1 MKPEGL
7 LGVTP
12 VPLPRMSVGKQ
23 RTAHICKATQSRHL
37 SSSCRDTVERSD
49 RLPSVDKGCRTQ
61 KGDDMSQVS
70 RLAREVTL
78 DDVWSSSVH
87 SEICCLIYATQNGW
101 KLPILF
107 EEMGVPYDWALVD
120 FEKNEQRSKGFLSI
134 NPNGRIPALIDRG
147 RGVAVAESG
156 AILEYCATRFAS
168 PLLPSPDEDLQ
179 LHLQTKQWLYWQ
191 VSGLGPAMGQAMYFQ
206 RIAKV
211 RGHNDPFAIGRF
223 IAEAERCLQ
232 MLDDQLTSSGGPFL
246 LGQRCTLVDVAC
258 FPYCA
263 SAYWANVDISAMSH
277 LLAWIEMLRQRPSFS
292 TGLALPFSRTA
303 FFGPPYAT
311 PEEIEAE
318 IARNAGQF
326 AVISK
331 SPSELPEMSAP

>member
-1 MKPEGL
+1 
-7 LGVTP
+7 
-12 VPLPRMSVGKQ
+12 
-23 RTAHICKATQSRHL
+23 
-37 SSSCRDTVERSD
+37 
-49 RLPSVDKGCRTQ
+49 
-61 KGDDMSQVS
+61 MSQTS
-70 RLAREVTL
+70 RLARQVTL
-78 DDVWSSSVH
+78 DEAWSSSAH

-120 FEKNEQRSKGFLSI
+120 FETNEQRSERFLSI
-134 NPNGRIPALIDRG
+134 NPNGRIPALIDRA
-147 RGVAVAESG
+147 RGVTVAESG
-156 AILEYCATRFAS
+156 AILEYSAARFAS
-168 PLLPSPDEDLQ
+168 PLLPPADEDLQ
-179 LHLQTKQWLYWQ
+179 LHLQTKQWLHWQ
-191 VSGLGPAMGQAMYFQ
+191 VSALGPSMGQAMYFQ

-223 IAEAERCLQ
+223 IAEAERCLH
-232 MLDDQLTSSGGPFL
+232 MLNDQLAASGGPFV

-277 LLAWIEMLRQRPSFS
+277 LLTWIEMLHQRPSFR
-292 TGLALPFSRTA
+292 TGLTLPFSRPA
-303 FFGPPYAT
+303 FFGPLYAT
-311 PEEIEAE
+311 QEDIEAE

-331 SPSELPEMSAP
+331 SPS

>member
-1 MKPEGL
+1 M
-7 LGVTP
+7 T
-12 VPLPRMSVGKQ
+12 
-23 RTAHICKATQSRHL
+23 IRHQL
-37 SSSCRDTVERSD
+37 HSD
-49 RLPSVDKGCRTQ
+49 DQGCRNE
-61 KGDDMSQVS
+61 KGDDMSQTS
-70 RLAREVTL
+70 RLARQVTL
-78 DDVWSSSVH
+78 DEAWSSSAH

-120 FEKNEQRSKGFLSI
+120 FEKGEQRSERFLSI
-134 NPNGRIPALIDRG
+134 NPNGRIPALIDRA
-147 RGVAVAESG
+147 RGVTVAESG
-156 AILEYCATRFAS
+156 AILEYSAARFAS
-168 PLLPSPDEDLQ
+168 PLLPHAHEDLQ

-191 VSGLGPAMGQAMYFQ
+191 VSALGPSMGQAMYFQ

-232 MLDDQLTSSGGPFL
+232 MLDEQLASSGGPFV
-246 LGQRCTLVDVAC
+246 LGHRCTLVDVAC

-277 LLAWIEMLRQRPSFS
+277 LLTWIEMLHQRPSFR
-292 TGLALPFSRTA
+292 TGLTLPFSRPA
-303 FFGPPYAT
+303 FFGPLYAT
-311 PEEIEAE
+311 QEDIEAE

-331 SPSELPEMSAP
+331 SPS

>member
-1 MKPEGL
+1 M
-7 LGVTP
+7 T
-12 VPLPRMSVGKQ
+12 
-23 RTAHICKATQSRHL
+23 IRHQL
-37 SSSCRDTVERSD
+37 NSD
-49 RLPSVDKGCRTQ
+49 DQGCRNE
-61 KGDDMSQVS
+61 KGDDMSQTS
-70 RLAREVTL
+70 RLARQVTL
-78 DDVWSSSVH
+78 DEAWSSSPH

-120 FEKNEQRSKGFLSI
+120 FETNEQRSERFLSI
-134 NPNGRIPALIDRG
+134 NPNGRIPALIDRA
-147 RGVAVAESG
+147 RGVTVAESG
-156 AILEYCATRFAS
+156 AILEYCAARFAS
-168 PLLPSPDEDLQ
+168 PLLPPAHEDLQ

-191 VSGLGPAMGQAMYFQ
+191 VSALGPSMGQAMYFQ

-232 MLDDQLTSSGGPFL
+232 MLDEQLASSGGPFV
-246 LGQRCTLVDVAC
+246 LGHRCTLADVAC

-277 LLAWIEMLRQRPSFS
+277 LLTWIEMLHQRLSFR
-292 TGLALPFSRTA
+292 TGLTLPFSRPA

-331 SPSELPEMSAP
+331 SPS